1 MKASIQNA
9 FPVPHLLIP
18 SRMAV
23 EVSDGSLRFF
33 ESARTQGA
41 LYPKRFGTIAFPR
54 LRLSALTDKAKEE
67 AIAALSSFRTA
78 NNVKAV
84 KVIVHEGEAYVFRM
98 TVPTVH
104 AREVRAAIEAGLEEN
119 VPIAPSEAVF
129 EYTVIRVDLV
139 RVQTIVAVTVL
150 SQKSLD
156 AYVDIFSEAGLSIVA
171 FETEARALARSLFTP
186 TDTAV
191 HAVLAIKSHHST
203 VFIVENGA
211 ISFSSSIEVGSAD
224 MDAAIAKTFNIT
236 PAAAQAMKLAKG
248 FAPDKD
254 DMPLFESMIP
264 VFSTIRDEL
273 DKVFAYWRTQ
283 NKKEEFS
290 KDIADIV
297 LAGGDSLIS
306 GFSQYLTLS
315 SRVEAKQGSVWTR
328 TISPEKALPQLSYRE
343 SLDYGAVIGA
353 LL

>member
-41 LYPKRFGTIAFPR
+41 LYPKRFGAITFPR
-54 LRLSALTDKAKEE
+54 MRFSTATDKARQE
-67 AIAALSSFRTA
+67 AIAALSSFRAT
-78 NNVKAV
+78 NNAKAV

-98 TVPTVH
+98 TLPTVRPH
-104 AREVRAAIEAGLEEN
+104 EFRAVIEAGLEEN
-119 VPIAPSEAVF
+119 VPIPPSDAVF

-156 AYVDIFSEAGLSIVA
+156 AYVDIFFEAGLSIVA
-171 FETEARALARSLFTP
+171 FETEARALARSLFP
-186 TDTAV
+186 ITDSAV
-191 HAVLAIKSHHST
+191 HAVLAIKGRHST

-236 PAAAQAMKLAKG
+236 PAAATAMKLAKG

-254 DMPLFESMIP
+254 DMALFESMIP

-273 DKVFAYWRTQ
+273 DKVFAYWKTQ
-283 NKKEEFS
+283 TKKEEFS
-290 KDIADIV
+290 KEIADIV
-297 LAGGDSLIS
+297 LVGGDSLIS
-306 GFSQYLTLS
+306 GFSQYLTLT
-315 SRVEAKQGSVWTR
+315 SRVEAKHGSVWTR
-328 TISPEKALPQLSYRE
+328 TVSPEKMLPELGYRE
-343 SLDYGAVIGA
+343 SLDYGTVIGA